1 MTMTKPALRRR
12 SRRARGLRLLALL
25 ACCAPAAGCGVYSA
39 SSGRVD
45 EAVRRVAVPYLE
57 NLSAE
62 PDIEVE
68 LTESIITAL
77 QEDNTLKVVDEDAAD
92 SVIEG
97 KVVRYRIKEAFA
109 TADQLVNEFQV
120 QILVELSFTV
130 VATGEQIFSGKRFT
144 GTGNYQLDD
153 PGGRDIVTARQEAAA
168 EIVRDVLALVV
179 EDW

>member
-1 MTMTKPALRRR
+1 MKRTKPPPRPRRLRT
-12 SRRARGLRLLALL
+12 RGLRLCALL
-25 ACCAPAAGCGVYSA
+25 ACGALAAGCGVYSA

-68 LTESIITAL
+68 LTEAIITAL
-77 QEDNTLKVVDEDAAD
+77 QEDNTLKIVDEDAAD
-92 SVIEG
+92 SVLEG
-97 KVVRYRIKEAFA
+97 KVVRYRLKEAFA

-130 VATGEQIFSGKRFT
+130 VATGDQIFAKKRFT

-153 PGGRDIVTARQEAAA
+153 PGGRDIVTARQEAAE